1 MSKLSAKHQKIVAG
15 EIARWQQDGM
25 IEEDLAVKLTSL
37 YPLHSARVNVSQ
49 ALSVVGAVLVGLG
62 AILFMAA
69 NWQQIPAIVKL
80 LVILGAV
87 NLTNYFGWK
96 LKFEPGNQPKMGAAL
111 LLLGSLFYG
120 AAIWLVAQ
128 IFNLE
133 VNFSGGILLWALGT
147 LATALATSTL
157 PLGCLAAILGGMW
170 LFANYTWDARQF
182 LPFVPSLI
190 AYLGTALALA
200 FHMKSRAVTWIT
212 LVFSGVWMLSILGA
226 FNAVPL
232 LLFGLSV
239 VGAYFFVREKQ
250 PLLEQPF
257 LYVGEISTLASLL
270 IATVSNFRSAEYIRM
285 ADLGTLLAIC
295 LTILGVVAW
304 RVPKFKEEMI
314 VCAGLALVCSLVL
327 GSAPE
332 HSRLIGNVALLAGI
346 GAFIYTGLMRIQ
358 SAGMVNVALVFFVI
372 DIIARYFDV
381 FYMLMNRSF
390 FFVGGGVLLMVVG
403 ATTERG
409 RRTILEGMHS

>member
-1 MSKLSAKHQKIVAG
+1 
-15 EIARWQQDGM
+15 
-25 IEEDLAVKLTSL
+25 
-37 YPLHSARVNVSQ
+37 
-49 ALSVVGAVLVGLG
+49 
-62 AILFMAA
+62 MAA

-381 FYMLMNRSF
+381 FYTLMNRSF
-390 FFVGGGVLLMVVG
+390 FFVVGGVLLMVVG
-403 ATTERG
+403 AITERG